1 MRSDIEI
8 ANSAKIEKIT
18 NIAKKLGIEED
29 EIELYG
35 SNKAKLSIELLK
47 RDRKQSRWQTDFGE
61 RDDTPSARRRKIDH
75 DRGTCRCAWKARQ
88 KLSAP

>member
-47 RDRKQSRWQTDFGE
+47 RIENNPDGKLILVSAMTPTPLGE
-61 RDDTPSARRRKIDH
+61 GKSTTTVGLVDA
-75 DRGTCRCAWKARQ
+75 
-88 KLSAP
+88 L